1 MTLRSLPLTL
11 LLCFAA
17 EGNAQQDSLR
27 LRQESTTTVVLT
39 DVVMFVPASVL
50 FLMNHELG
58 HYTMASAFGGHNV
71 RFGLIR
77 TRPDGGHQLG
87 WTDWDNPLSGTG
99 TTFAALGGVVFS
111 RGLAEGTDCLVKN
124 VSMPP
129 WTQRFFSITF
139 LLGRFDFARYV
150 LMDALE
156 DLGGRQGSDM
166 ATVARQIGGTDGG
179 SRAIV
184 YVAMAGIAVVDLLL
198 DWDRIAMYWGI
209 VTGTPYHRSQDTSRI
224 RVSPVFAGGPA
235 GVRLTLE
242 F

>member
-1 MTLRSLPLTL
+1 MTLRSISLMLI
-11 LLCFAA
+11 LCVATR
-17 EGNAQQDSLR
+17 GYAQQDSLR
-27 LRQESTTTVVLT
+27 LHQESGATVIAT
-39 DVVMFVPASVL
+39 DVALFVPASIL
-50 FLMNHELG
+50 FIMNHELG
-58 HYTMASAFGGHNV
+58 HYAMASAFGGHNV
-71 RFGLIR
+71 RFGLVR
-77 TRPDGGHQLG
+77 TKADGGHQLG
-87 WTDWDNPLSGTG
+87 WTDWDNSLSGTG

-111 RGLAEGTDCLVKN
+111 RGLAEESDCLVKN

-166 ATVARQIGGTDGG
+166 ATVARQIGGVDGG

-184 YVAMAGIAVVDLLL
+184 YVAMAGIALADLLL
-198 DWDRIAMYWGI
+198 DWDRVAVYWGI
-209 VTGTPYHRSQDTSRI
+209 LTGTPYHRRQDTSRI
-224 RVSPVFAGGPA
+224 QVSPVFAGGPA